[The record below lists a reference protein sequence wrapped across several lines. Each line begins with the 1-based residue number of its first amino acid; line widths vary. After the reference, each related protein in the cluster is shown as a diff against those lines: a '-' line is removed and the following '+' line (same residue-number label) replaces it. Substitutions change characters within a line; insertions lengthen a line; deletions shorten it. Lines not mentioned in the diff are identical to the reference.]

1 MTTSNPRTTSADVR
15 ATARSVSDS
24 TWFEHAVRVGLV
36 AYGVMHILIGW
47 LGLQLAFGDR
57 AGAPSQQGA
66 LHTLAKQPGGE
77 VLLWATGLG
86 LFFLAVWQLL
96 EAAWGHRREDGAKRA
111 FKRLGS
117 AGMVVL
123 FAVLGYSAIMTATA
137 GSSTSN
143 EESLTRRLLELPGGQ
158 LIVMGIGVVI
168 GIVAAVDFKR
178 GVTSSFADKLK
189 SGALTGKSGTVVKR
203 LGQIGHVAKGIALA
217 VLGGL
222 FVWAGA
228 TYDATQAGGLD
239 TALRTLLDASVG
251 PWLLVVVAAGI
262 IAFGL
267 YCFAWARYADTT
279 S

>member
-1 MTTSNPRTTSADVR
+1 MTTNPRMTSADVGT
-15 ATARSVSDS
+15 TARAVSDS
-24 TWFEHAVRVGLV
+24 AWFEHAVRVGLV

-66 LHTLAKQPGGE
+66 LQILAGQPGGE
-77 VLLWATGLG
+77 VLLWVTGLG
-86 LFFLAVWQLL
+86 LFFLAVWQLI
-96 EAAWGHRREDGAKRA
+96 EAAWGHTSEDGGKRA
-111 FKRLGS
+111 FKRIGS
-117 AGMVVL
+117 AGKAGLYVVIG
-123 FAVLGYSAIMTATA
+123 FSAIKTATA

-143 EESLTRRLLELPGGQ
+143 EDSLTRKLLELPAGQ

-168 GIVAAVDFKR
+168 GIVAVVHLKR
-178 GVTSSFADKLK
+178 GVTTSFDKRLQP
-189 SGALTGKSGTVVKR
+189 GALSGTSGTVVKR
-203 LGQIGHVAKGIALA
+203 LGQVGYVAKGVAFG

-228 TYDATQAGGLD
+228 TYEAKKAGGLD
-239 TALRTLLDASVG
+239 TALRTLLDASIG
-251 PWLLVVVAAGI
+251 PWLLVVVAVGI

-279 S
+279 T